1 MPVFKAYDVRGKYP
15 SEIDESLAERLG
27 GAVVRF
33 LKARRIAVGRD
44 VRLSAP
50 SIAAAVAKGAGCEV
64 VDIGLCTTPMLY
76 FAVGKL
82 GLDGGVMVT
91 ASHNPPGD
99 IGFKICREKAFP
111 IGEQTG
117 LKEIEA
123 MAAEKASG
131 GSTIRPHSILA
142 DYRTHLRRQIEAAP
156 KLRIAVDTAH
166 GSVGAHFDALFGD
179 LPIDFVRLCWE
190 PDGRFPTHEPNPL
203 KDENV
208 VDLQEAMRKTGADLG
223 AAFDGEGDRCMFFG
237 PAAVQIG
244 CDLVTI
250 LIARSE
256 LRRHPGSAIVYDL
269 RSSRVV
275 PEEIR
280 KAGGRP
286 IRDRVGHS
294 FIKETMKKNDAVF
307 GGELSGH
314 FYFREHYFADS
325 GMMAFAKVLDL
336 LGREKKP
343 IDELLA
349 PLRRTSATGEINF
362 KVADKGALMSR
373 LIETFPD
380 GRIDKLDGIT
390 IEYDDWWFNVRA
402 SNTEP
407 YLRLNLEANTPG
419 LLEEKR
425 ARLFAIL
432 GKPV

>member
-15 SEIDESLAERLG
+15 TEIDEALAERLG

-76 FAVGKL
+76 YAVGKL

-117 LKEIEA
+117 LTEIEA
-123 MAAEKASG
+123 MAAEKAAG
-131 GSTIRPHSILA
+131 GSTIRPLSIQA
-142 DYRTHLRRQIEAAP
+142 DYRTHLRRQIETAP
-156 KLRIAVDTAH
+156 KLRIVVDTAH
-166 GSVGAHFDALFGD
+166 GAVGAHFDALFGD
-179 LPIDFVRLCWE
+179 LPVDFVRLCWE

-208 VDLQEAMRKTGADLG
+208 RDLQEAMKKTGADLG
-223 AAFDGEGDRCMFFG
+223 AAFDGDGDRCMFFG
-237 PAAVQIG
+237 PGGVRIG

-362 KVADKGALMSR
+362 KVADKDALMRR

-380 GRIDKLDGIT
+380 GRLDKLDGIT

-407 YLRLNLEANTPG
+407 YLRLNLEANTPD
-419 LLEEKR
+419 LLETKR
-425 ARLFAIL
+425 AQLFAIL
-432 GKPV
+432 GKPA